1 MDKPLNDT
9 LELAA
14 DWADRFDDLTP
25 DERRELAAWLEESA
39 SHARAFAR
47 MRRLMGDSALIE
59 ACEARDAA
67 GLPPLPGWR
76 MAADRSPGPRGRLR
90 VAAPPVLTRP
100 ALTRRQ
106 ALAAGIAG
114 ALALPLA
121 GYGLMEAAAPDAPAP
136 LRFASR
142 VGERRRLTL
151 PDGSGLLLDASSRVA
166 VDFSQAARR
175 VVLEQGAARFDV
187 RHDPARPFAV
197 HTPHAAMLA
206 LGTSFSVDRLTRA
219 SELRVFSG
227 RVRLD
232 VPQRERLE
240 VAAHR
245 WALIDDNG
253 GQNEGGPRVTSGRFD
268 PATRA
273 DWQDDWLD
281 ADAMPLGFAVER
293 LARYS
298 PVPMRIA
305 DPRLARLTFS
315 GRFRLDQPEQS
326 FELIGALFGLRPQR
340 RGDTLY
346 LA

>member
-14 DWADRFDDLTP
+14 DWADRFGDLTP

-59 ACEARDAA
+59 ACETRAAA
-67 GLPPLPGWR
+67 GLPPLPGLR
-76 MAADRSPGPRGRLR
+76 PDTGHALRPRRRLQ
-90 VAAPPVLTRP
+90 VPARP

-121 GYGLMEAAAPDAPAP
+121 GYGFMEAAAPDAPAP
-136 LRFASR
+136 LRFASK

-151 PDGSGLLLDASSRVA
+151 PDGSGLLLDAASRVA

-197 HTPHAAMLA
+197 HTPHAAMVA
-206 LGTSFSVDRLTRA
+206 LGTSFSVDRLARA

-227 RVRLD
+227 RVGLE
-232 VPQRERLE
+232 VPQRDRLE
-240 VAAHR
+240 VSAHR
-245 WALIDDNG
+245 WALVESNRGGNGAGNG
-253 GQNEGGPRVTSGRFD
+253 GAARVTSGRFD
-268 PATRA
+268 PAARA

-305 DPRLARLTFS
+305 DPKLGRLTFS

-326 FELIGALFGLRPQR
+326 LELIGALFGLRPQR